1 MDGRLSRRALL
12 SAAAAGGLALVLPVR
27 LRPGGLGLPAAAA
40 EKAKKGFKARL
51 RIPPVLSD
59 PQIRIEMRQARIGIL
74 PGPKTKMWTYGGSF
88 PGPTIRRP
96 SGQPTEVTFVHRLP
110 PKAGELSVHLH
121 GGHNRSAEDGQPG
134 GLTARQPRA
143 LYCRISDRLAPADSG
158 NDLLIEPGGERT
170 YRYDLIEDGGPERA
184 AFQWYH
190 DHRLE
195 RTAQNVW
202 RGLAGMMIIDDE
214 LDSSLPLP
222 AGERDIPLMLVDRS
236 FDKHNQLTDPFAS
249 GAHAPNDGVF
259 GRLALV
265 NGVDRPYHKVRA
277 ARYRVRILNAAN
289 FSLFNLELSDGSKLT
304 QIATESGLMPSPI
317 KRRRALIS
325 PGERIE
331 LILDFRHLAGERVR
345 LRSRRRPQDGGLA
358 SHTFDGDLM
367 EFRVGRK
374 ATDTSRI
381 PASLRP
387 LPDWVNDASPAP
399 DRKWKLTISKGF
411 TPTWLINGK
420 TFDPS
425 RVAGLPGAGDDRDLG
440 ASQPHG
446 GRPRHAHALDR
457 LVHARAQ
464 RAFAQALGAVP
475 EGDLPAR
482 AGRPH
487 PRRRPLQR
495 LHRQVRDPLPHARPR
510 GPRPD
515 VAVRGRRAGLRAP
528 GRRPRSEQV
537 AQELGLVP
545 LDVDEE
551 GVRDVPV
558 GGVLGRVGRG

>member
-27 LRPGGLGLPAAAA
+27 LRPGGLGVSAMAA
-40 EKAKKGFKARL
+40 EQAKRGFRARL

-74 PGPKTKMWTYGGSF
+74 PGQKTKMWTYGGSF

-96 SGQPTEVTFVHRLP
+96 SGQPTEVTFAHRLP
-110 PKAGELSVHLH
+110 RKAGELSVHLH
-121 GGHNRSAEDGQPG
+121 GGHNRSSEDGQPG

-170 YRYDLIEDGGPERA
+170 YRYDLIEDGGAERA

-304 QIATESGLMPSPI
+304 QIATESGLMPSPV

-325 PGERIE
+325 PGERVE

-345 LRSRRRPQDGGLA
+345 LRSRRRPEDGGLA

-387 LPDWVNDASPAP
+387 LPDWVKAASPTP

-425 RVAGLPGAGDDRDLG
+425 QSQAFPVLGTTETWELHNRTAVAHAMHMHSTDWYMLERNGHSPKPWERCLKETFLLEPGDRIRVAGHFSDFTGKYVIHCHMLDHEDHGLM
-440 ASQPHG
+440 SQFE
-446 GRPRHAHALDR
+446 
-457 LVHARAQ
+457 V
-464 RAFAQALGAVP
+464 V
-475 EGDLPAR
+475 
-482 AGRPH
+482 
-487 PRRRPLQR
+487 
-495 LHRQVRDPLPHARPR
+495 
-510 GPRPD
+510 
-515 VAVRGRRAGLRAP
+515 AP
-528 GRRPRSEQV
+528 G
-537 AQELGLVP
+537 
-545 LDVDEE
+545 
-551 GVRDVPV
+551 
-558 GGVLGRVGRG
+558 